1 MVGPTTERAR
11 NSCHEQGGT
20 LHLLSRG
27 SWRYKKEPR
36 YSYISHRRAPGSVV
50 MVARKAEAPSRTP
63 ASIAPNGGYY
73 YLLTLAFIVS
83 AQPPANCPKSPLL

>member
-1 MVGPTTERAR
+1 MVGPTTEKDR

-50 MVARKAEAPSRTP
+50 MVARKRAEAPSRTP
-63 ASIAPNGGYY
+63 ALQLPRADPGGDGR
-73 YLLTLAFIVS
+73 VG
-83 AQPPANCPKSPLL
+83 C